1 MCTVCGIGVLLIN
14 LIVTLS
20 PSVNLKVG
28 PGIVPLNVQVLTT
41 FPGAISSSAS
51 CAINVYSFLV
61 GDVVVVVE
69 LLLAL
74 PSASDAPPFISL
86 LLSIRTIPK
95 KKTTPP
101 NTTNTITIPHN
112 ITIPIL
118 LFIQYLFF
126 YIFY

>member
-86 LLSIRTIPK
+86 LLSIRARPEKGTRA
-95 KKTTPP
+95 P
-101 NTTNTITIPHN
+101 NTADTIRILHS
-112 ITIPIL
+112 IMVLAL
-118 LFIQYLFF
+118 LFIRDGLFDIS
-126 YIFY
+126 Y